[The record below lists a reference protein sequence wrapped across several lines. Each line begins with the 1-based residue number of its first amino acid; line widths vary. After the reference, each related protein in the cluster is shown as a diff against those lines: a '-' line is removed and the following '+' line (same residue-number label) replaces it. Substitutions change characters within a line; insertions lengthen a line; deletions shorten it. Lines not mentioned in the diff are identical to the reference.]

1 MKTAILMLGHGS
13 RVAGANE
20 ALYAVAAMVQAETGA
35 ALIEVAF
42 LPPHA
47 PGIEQGIDRCVARG
61 AARILLY
68 PYFLYAGAHVLKD
81 LPEWIEQARKRHPGL
96 EMILGEPLGVHPKLA
111 EIVRERIDAS
121 LQAAGW
127 RL

>member
-1 MKTAILMLGHGS
+1 MKTAILLLGHGS
-13 RVAGANE
+13 RAVGANDTLSAIA
-20 ALYAVAAMVQAETGA
+20 ALVKGETGA
-35 ALIEVAF
+35 ALVEVAF
-42 LPPHA
+42 LPPHF
-47 PGIEQGIDRCVARG
+47 PGIQEGVERCVAQG

-81 LPEWIEQARKRHPGL
+81 LPERIEQARRRHPGL
-96 EMILGEPLGVHPKLA
+96 ELILGEPLGVHPKLA

-127 RL
+127 TL

>member
-1 MKTAILMLGHGS
+1 MKTAILLLGHGS

-20 ALYAVAAMVQAETGA
+20 ALHAIAAMVKAETGA
-35 ALIEVAF
+35 ALVEVAF

-47 PGIEQGIDRCVARG
+47 PGIQEGVDRCIAQG

-81 LPEWIEQARKRHPGL
+81 LPEQIEQARMRHPGL

-111 EIVRERIDAS
+111 EIVRERIVAS
-121 LQAAGW
+121 LQAVGW
-127 RL
+127 VL